1 LNYMDEIIQGLF
13 SITEKEFKQ
22 IAQMVYDKCGIR
34 LSEQKKSLVVGR
46 LSKILRRLGLSTFNE
61 YYEYVFNDRS
71 GLALS
76 ELVDKISTNHSFFF
90 RETDHFNYMRSVIF
104 PDILAALEN
113 QQTKSMRIWSA
124 GSAAG
129 EEIYT
134 IAMILDDYFGQV
146 LNYYDIGLL
155 ATDISY
161 SILEQARRGVYPTA
175 KTNEIPP
182 EYKLKYFD
190 YLDKENVSIKPF
202 LRDMILFKRL
212 NLMDG
217 LFPFK
222 GKFDIIF
229 CRNVMIYFDSLT
241 RENLIKKFYNHIKN
255 GGYLFIGHSESIPR
269 GSSKLKYIK
278 PAIYKKISD

>member
-1 LNYMDEIIQGLF
+1 MREIIQGLF
-13 SITEKEFKQ
+13 TITDKEFLQ
-22 IAQMVYDKCGIR
+22 IARLIYDKCGIR

-46 LSKILRRLGLSTFNE
+46 LGKILCRLGFSNFNE
-61 YYEYVFNDRS
+61 YYEYVCNDKS
-71 GLALS
+71 GGALS

-90 RETDHFNYMRSVIF
+90 RETDHFSYMRSVIL
-104 PDILAALEN
+104 PDILTSLEN
-113 QQTKSMRIWSA
+113 PQARSIRIWSA

-134 IAMILDDYFGQV
+134 IAMILDDYFGRG
-146 LNYYDIGLL
+146 LKNYDIGLL

-161 SILEQARRGVYPTA
+161 SVLEQARRGIYPAA
-175 KTNEIPP
+175 KTKEIPP
-182 EYKLKYFD
+182 EYNLKYFD

-202 LRDMILFKRL
+202 LKEMILFKRL
-212 NLMDG
+212 NLMEG

-229 CRNVMIYFDSLT
+229 CRNVMIYFDAAT
-241 RENLIKKFYNHIKN
+241 RENLIRKFYNYIKQ
-255 GGYLFIGHSESIPR
+255 GGYLFIGHSESIPG
-269 GSSKLKYIK
+269 GSSRLKYIK